1 MSGTA
6 DDQRFMAHA
15 LRLARRGLYTTDP
28 NPNVGCVLVDDA
40 GEIVGEGWH
49 QRAGQ
54 LHAEP
59 LAIQDAGAKA
69 IGTTAYVTLE
79 PCNHH
84 GRTPPCA
91 EALISAGI
99 KRVVAATEDPN
110 PTVSGR
116 GYDKLREAGI
126 QVEAGFLETE
136 AVELNRGYTHRMRY
150 GRPWVRAKLAVSLDG
165 RTALSSGESQW
176 ITGEDAR
183 ADVHSWRAR
192 SSAILT
198 GSGTV
203 LADNPALN
211 ARVDGLGPEELVQPL
226 RVVADTNLSTPV
238 DAQLFD
244 IDEPVLIAHSSGTA
258 EDLATLE
265 SAGAEVLA
273 CPAAGGGGVDLQA
286 LLTMLS
292 ERGINEVLVEAG
304 QRLNGS
310 LLEAGLMDELIVY
323 QAASILGSEARG
335 MFALPPLASM
345 SARYNM
351 QLTDVRRFG
360 DDVRM
365 IYRSLND
372 DGGRS

>member
-1 MSGTA
+1 MALTA
-6 DDQRFMAHA
+6 DDHRYMARA
-15 LRLARRGLYTTDP
+15 LQLAGQGVFTTDP
-28 NPNVGCVLVDDA
+28 NPNVGCVLVNQA

-59 LAIQDAGAKA
+59 LAISNAGEKA
-69 IGTTAYVTLE
+69 RGSTAYVTLE

-91 EALISAGI
+91 EALIAAGI

-126 QVEAGFLETE
+126 EVAAGLLEAD
-136 AVELNRGYTHRMRY
+136 AVELNRGYTQRMRC
-150 GRPWVRAKLAVSLDG
+150 GRPWVRVKLAVSLDG
-165 RTALSSGESQW
+165 RTALANGDSQWISGESS
-176 ITGEDAR
+176 R
-183 ADVHSWRAR
+183 ADAHRWRAR

-203 LADNPALN
+203 LADNPSLN
-211 ARVDGLGPEELVQPL
+211 ARIDGLSSAEIVQPL
-226 RVVADTNLSTPV
+226 RVVVDSKLSTPPN
-238 DAQLFD
+238 ARLFD
-244 IDEPVLIAHSSGTA
+244 INEPVLIVHANGA
-258 EDLATLE
+258 PDVLASLE
-265 SAGAEVLA
+265 SAGADVLN
-273 CPAAGGGGVDLQA
+273 CVAAGGDRVDLQA
-286 LLTMLS
+286 LINRLG

-304 QRLNGS
+304 QRLNGA
-310 LLEAGLMDELIVY
+310 LLEAGLVDELIVY
-323 QAASILGSEARG
+323 QAGCILGGDARG
-335 MFALPPLASM
+335 MFALQPLASM
-345 SARYNM
+345 SERYNL

-365 IYRSLND
+365 IYRPESRGSD
-372 DGGRS
+372 